1 VGDEGSTH
9 SRQAVKP
16 LEGEGLKLLRNGPRV
31 AEVLTALSSNGWRV
45 EGCRAQVLQASRSRP
60 VLRYRVDYVDHGTK
74 SSVEKIVIGKAYYR
88 GEGTRT
94 YDVMRELWFGGFA
107 EDPDLTIAEPLAWI
121 PELQLLLQ
129 APAAG
134 HALYERLNDPD
145 SALGE
150 VRATGRW
157 LAKLHALPGGTIDPL
172 PADHE
177 TRKLTTYSAELA
189 KVLPGSA
196 VRIAALT
203 ASVLEALA
211 IAENTA
217 PVPTH
222 GDYQPKNIYVA
233 DSLVTVIDWD
243 RVALAHPA
251 RDLGHFLGQSMTMSF
266 SRTGSFD
273 AIAAWNEA
281 FLDGYRQGGA
291 VIDAALPA
299 YLARTFLEILYY
311 KLVVKPVKDPS
322 FVPAWLDECERWS
335 EVGTR
340 AGAHDTVGA
349 VDQTPC

>member
-1 VGDEGSTH
+1 VEDGGSTH
-9 SRQAVKP
+9 SRQAVKS
-16 LEGEGLKLLRNGPRV
+16 LEGKGLALLRNGPRV

-60 VLRYRVDYVDHGTK
+60 VLRYHVDYVDHGTK
-74 SSVEKIVIGKAYYR
+74 RSVEKIVIGKAYYR

-94 YDVMRELWFGGFA
+94 YDVMRELWLSGFA
-107 EDPDLTIAEPLAWI
+107 DDPDLRIAEPLAWV
-121 PELQLLLQ
+121 PELELLLQ
-129 APAAG
+129 APAPG

-145 SALGE
+145 GALDE

-157 LAKLHALPGGTIDPL
+157 LAKLHATPGGTIEPL

-203 ASVLEALA
+203 ASVLEALSA
-211 IAENTA
+211 AEFAA

-233 DSLVTVIDWD
+233 DGLVTVIDWD

-266 SRTGSFD
+266 SRTGSFA

-291 VIDAALPA
+291 TVDAALPA

-322 FVPAWLDECERWS
+322 FVPAWLDECERWIDADNRPADP
-335 EVGTR
+335 E
-340 AGAHDTVGA
+340 AVGA
-349 VDQTPC
+349 